1 MKRCLTLMVIIGA
14 LLLTALNGKSET
26 NDISSGARDAPVRY
40 DPPAKVSVQS
50 SQFDRAW
57 NAMQVPDPSRIDNC
71 VVLPE
76 RDVDVPARV
85 DGPLAELLVEAGD
98 AVTAGQVIGRMENRR
113 HQAIRN
119 AAEQRHREALH
130 LAKCDAALR
139 EARVAAEVA
148 DLHYQSRLDANERRA
163 GTVNNNELLNYRLE
177 AARALH
183 NAEKAATEHERNAL
197 VAAAR
202 EAEFVAAEIDFE
214 DCQMTTPF
222 DGIVVQTSAVAG
234 EWVAAGNTVVR
245 VVNLDVLFVQGVLS
259 PRLLGAD
266 MLASRQVSVSFR
278 DSNDNPASLPATVSF
293 VSPLLHANGGRQ
305 LRVKVKNKM
314 IDGHWILKPGM
325 VATVHLGSADPV
337 MPVAA
342 AGEG

>member
-1 MKRCLTLMVIIGA
+1 
-14 LLLTALNGKSET
+14 
-26 NDISSGARDAPVRY
+26 
-40 DPPAKVSVQS
+40 
-50 SQFDRAW
+50 
-57 NAMQVPDPSRIDNC
+57 
-71 VVLPE
+71 
-76 RDVDVPARV
+76 
-85 DGPLAELLVEAGD
+85 
-98 AVTAGQVIGRMENRR
+98 
-113 HQAIRN
+113 
-119 AAEQRHREALH
+119 
-130 LAKCDAALR
+130 
-139 EARVAAEVA
+139 
-148 DLHYQSRLDANERRA
+148 
-163 GTVNNNELLNYRLE
+163 
-177 AARALH
+177 
-183 NAEKAATEHERNAL
+183 
-197 VAAAR
+197 
-202 EAEFVAAEIDFE
+202 
-214 DCQMTTPF
+214 MTTPF